1 MHHDDDGEEERQPTQ
16 TLDEGR
22 YRALLDA
29 VPASLFA
36 TTPNHELDFVNRYWS
51 EYSGLSLEETGEVP
65 EPIIHPDDVDRVM
78 KAMQEYLQR
87 GEPFSIEYRARRRN
101 GEYRWHLSHTLPVR
115 DADGKLLGWVGAA
128 IDIND
133 RKRAEEGQA
142 FLLAAGQ
149 ALSRSLDYDTT
160 LQTLARLSIPYLGDG
175 CEIDLIEGNVLAL
188 AAMAHVDPAK
198 EEIARRMR
206 ERYPP
211 PIDGPHPA
219 ARAVRT
225 GRPVVTEVKAGVL
238 ERLTAD
244 QEHREMAEMLGV
256 SVSVSVPLVA
266 HGAALGAM
274 TFLRTT
280 PPSFRSD
287 EIEVA
292 MDLGRRAGMAV
303 ESARLYR
310 DAQRKS
316 EELRIANATKD
327 ELLALVAHELRTPLT
342 TIRGNAEL
350 LARRASALTEEE
362 RARALND
369 VRRDA
374 ERLQRLMD
382 NMLALS
388 QLEADGIE
396 TEPLRLQQVLPR
408 LAVVHQR
415 VAPAREILVEV
426 EPDIPPVLA
435 HATYFDQVVENLLSN
450 AEKYSPPNT
459 PIELTA
465 RRESDEAL
473 ITVADRGSGISEE
486 EAAAVFMPFYRAD
499 KAREKAGLGLGLTVC
514 RRLVEAQGG
523 RIWAQPREGGGTLM
537 QFTLPLE
544 PIEDEP
550 S

>member
-244 QEHREMAEMLGV
+244 QEHREMAETLGV

-426 EPDIPPVLA
+426 EPDIPPLLA

>member
-225 GRPVVTEVKAGVL
+225 GRPVITEVKAGVL